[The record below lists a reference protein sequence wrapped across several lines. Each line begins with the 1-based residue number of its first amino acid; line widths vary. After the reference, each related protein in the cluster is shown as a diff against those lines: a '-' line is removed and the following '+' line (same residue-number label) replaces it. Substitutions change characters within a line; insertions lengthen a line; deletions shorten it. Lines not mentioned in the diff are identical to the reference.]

1 MIESPIA
8 AKLVSHW
15 YGEGDLRKQILYDV
29 SADIR
34 AGEIVILT
42 GPSGSGK
49 TTFLTLVGGLRM
61 VRAGSLHILGH
72 ELNGADERTL
82 TGVRKK
88 IGYIFQSHNLIDALT
103 ARQNVEMALQLHGDI
118 SNDERRGRAEEILER
133 VGLKEHGLKHPNHLS
148 GGQRQ
153 RVAIARAIVGNPRI
167 VLADE
172 PTGSLD
178 RDTGREVVALI
189 QQLAR
194 EDDVT
199 VLLVTHDNRILD
211 AADRILT
218 MEDGRISS
226 LMRAFTSDTGRMLGN
241 LARDIQQGELVHRMK
256 GLNSSQ
262 FAEML
267 REVTEETRDLVAIME
282 ATRSQAYQQ
291 MQAQVLEAFTTK
303 MGEFLKAEHATVH
316 LMDTEKKELWSVIR
330 EDGDL
335 KERTVPLGQGMV
347 GRVAAMGE
355 TENSDG
361 TLCVPVSDSQG
372 KTFAVIELKN
382 KAGGQSFIVN
392 DEKRL
397 KEFSRSLGYILETW
411 CQMGCT
417 CRRIEAS
424 APSCVIHPGETMCQP
439 ARKEF
444 DAASPR

>member
-1 MIESPIA
+1 MIASPIA
-8 AKLVSHW
+8 AKGVNHW
-15 YGEGDLRKQILYDV
+15 YGEGRLRRQILFDV
-29 SADIR
+29 NADIR

-49 TTFLTLVGGLRM
+49 TTFLTLAGGLRT
-61 VRAGSLHILGH
+61 VREGSLRVLGH
-72 ELNGADERTL
+72 ELNGADERIL
-82 TGVRKK
+82 TGVRKN

-103 ARQNVEMALQLHGDI
+103 ARQNVEMALQLHDDV
-118 SNDERRGRAEEILER
+118 SNDQRRTRAEEMLSR
-133 VGLKEHGLKHPNHLS
+133 VGLKEHCHKHPNRLS

-178 RDTGREVVALI
+178 RDTGREVVNLI

-194 EDDVT
+194 EDGVT

-211 AADRILT
+211 TADRILT

-226 LMRAFTSDTGRMLGN
+226 FMRAMTSQTGRMLGT
-241 LARDIQQGELVHRMK
+241 LARDIQQGGLVHRLR
-256 GLNSSQ
+256 GLDSSQ

-291 MQAQVLEAFTTK
+291 MQAQVLEAFTEK
-303 MGEFLKAEHATVH
+303 MGEFLKAEHAVVY
-316 LMDTEKKELWSVIR
+316 LVDAEQKELWSVIR
-330 EDGDL
+330 EGGEL
-335 KERTVPLGQGMV
+335 EERTVALGEGLV
-347 GRVAAMGE
+347 GRAAETGE

-361 TLCVPVSDSQG
+361 MLCVPVSDSDG

-382 KAGGQSFIVN
+382 RSDGQPFVADDENRVKAFT
-392 DEKRL
+392 
-397 KEFSRSLGYILETW
+397 RSVAYILESW
-411 CQMGCT
+411 CEMGCA
-417 CRRIEAS
+417 CRRTEAGIS
-424 APSCVIHPGETMCQP
+424 PCVIPPGEAFCHP
-439 ARKEF
+439 AR
-444 DAASPR
+444 R